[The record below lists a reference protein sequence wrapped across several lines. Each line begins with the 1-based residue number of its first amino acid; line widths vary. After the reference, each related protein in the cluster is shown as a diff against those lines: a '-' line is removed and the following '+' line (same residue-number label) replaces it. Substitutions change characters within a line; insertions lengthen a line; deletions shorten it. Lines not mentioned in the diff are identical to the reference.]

1 MDCIHFCCFGNKIY
15 DWRSKEANY
24 IHQMKQLQNSLTEL
38 LQQYNSLQ
46 EYHQNE
52 KILWQNEK
60 LRLLEKINELQNSL
74 HQKDVVTQQYKV
86 YEDNFRQ
93 ERQQIQ
99 ELFVT
104 MEKMELKN
112 DYYQRE
118 VKKLNEHI
126 ISYRNMIEL
135 LNAGRKEDYIHVQ
148 KNVDIDPKLEKK
160 VIAEQPKAGTVIS

>member
-1 MDCIHFCCFGNKIY
+1 MDCIHFCCFGGKIY
-15 DWRSKEANY
+15 DWQAKEANY
-24 IHQMKQLQNSLTEL
+24 IHQLKQAQNSLTEL
-38 LQQYNSLQ
+38 VQQYNSLQ

-52 KILWQNEK
+52 KIIWQNEK
-60 LRLLEKINELQNSL
+60 LGLLEKINELQNEL

-99 ELFVT
+99 QLFVT
-104 MEKMELKN
+104 MEKMELRN

-135 LNAGRKEDYIHVQ
+135 LNAGRKIEDVAE
-148 KNVDIDPKLEKK
+148 DIDDDPKKEI
-160 VIAEQPKAGTVIS
+160 VITEQPKTQIVTS

>member
-1 MDCIHFCCFGNKIY
+1 MDCIHFCCFGDKIY

-24 IHQMKQLQNSLTEL
+24 IHQIKQLQNSLNEIV
-38 LQQYNSLQ
+38 QQYNSLQ

-60 LRLLEKINELQNSL
+60 LGLLEKINELQNSL

-99 ELFVT
+99 QLFVT
-104 MEKMELKN
+104 MEKMELRN

-135 LNAGRKEDYIHVQ
+135 LNAGRKIE
-148 KNVDIDPKLEKK
+148 DIDENTDADEIPKKET
-160 VIAEQPKAGTVIS
+160 VITEQPKAEAVVS